1 MARLEQKISSL
12 KCNAINEEVAEA
24 EAQREAKEKDMLLKI
39 LSSNGFDLK
48 EANKL
53 SKYYI

>member
-1 MARLEQKISSL
+1 MQISSL

-48 EANKL
+48 EAEYFI
-53 SKYYI
+53 KYYI